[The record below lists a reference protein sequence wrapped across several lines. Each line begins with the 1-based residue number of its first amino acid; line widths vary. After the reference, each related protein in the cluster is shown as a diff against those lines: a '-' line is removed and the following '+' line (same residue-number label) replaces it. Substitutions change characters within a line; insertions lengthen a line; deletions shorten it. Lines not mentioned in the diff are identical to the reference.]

1 MRVQRPKRALRDQAL
16 ERERAVAEGA
26 ARLAAVS
33 DRDVVQSTAVET
45 AAAIARSGGAKG
57 VRVMLGIGHDLR
69 HEIVATAGERTAS
82 AIGRTVEFD
91 ELPEHLVAA
100 LRRGEAIY
108 LERQESDLAPRR
120 GGVLVIRLRAG
131 GRDVGAL
138 SVAANTPLSPQVRA
152 AISSWSSQVAASLAG
167 LALTEELLHRAYH
180 DPLTGLANRDLL
192 RQRLESALHEGHADG
207 FTAFLLLDLD
217 RFGQITAT
225 LGPRA
230 GDDVLCA
237 VADRL
242 RSMVGPGDVAARLGA
257 EEFGLVLGGVLDADA
272 ATAVAERLI
281 GVLRAP
287 ITADGHT
294 VTIGGSIGVAL
305 RAPGTGASFDE
316 IVDDADAAMGRA
328 RQAAGPVRRLSVAS

>member
-1 MRVQRPKRALRDQAL
+1 MRVQRPGRALRDQAL

-26 ARLAAVS
+26 ARLAAS
-33 DRDVVQSTAVET
+33 GDRDVVQSTAVET
-45 AAAIARSGGAKG
+45 TAAIARSAGAKG

-82 AIGRTVEFD
+82 AIGRVVEFD

-108 LERQESDLAPRR
+108 LERPESDLAPRR

-138 SVAANTPLSPQVRA
+138 SVSANAPLTPEVRA
-152 AISSWSSQVAASLAG
+152 AVCSWSSQVAASLAG

-180 DPLTGLANRDLL
+180 DPLTGLANRELL
-192 RQRLESALHEGHADG
+192 RQRLAAALHDG
-207 FTAFLLLDLD
+207 PSDAFTAFLRLDLD
-217 RFGQITAT
+217 RFGQITDA

-230 GDDVLCA
+230 GNDVLCA

-242 RSMVGPGDVAARLGA
+242 RGMVGPGDLAVRLDVA
-257 EEFGLVLGGVLDADA
+257 EFGLVLGGVRDADA
-272 ATAVAERLI
+272 ATAAAERLI
-281 GVLRAP
+281 SALREP
-287 ITADGHT
+287 ITADGHRVT
-294 VTIGGSIGVAL
+294 VGGSIGVAL
-305 RAPGTGASFDE
+305 RAPGTGASIDE
-316 IVDDADAAMGRA
+316 IVGDADAAMIRA
-328 RQAAGPVRRLSVAS
+328 REAAGPVRRLSVAS